1 VKSLVVDDEL
11 VSRRKVKK
19 IMDSFGFCDEVENGD
34 QAVLAAIRALNLGE
48 PYKVILMDLMM
59 PVMDGHEAL
68 KRIRAIEM
76 ERRVPPGEEAQVIV
90 ISSLEDQ
97 KNVCQAFFKGLASAY
112 VTKPVNR
119 ESVLAALRTL
129 NLG

>member
-1 VKSLVVDDEL
+1 MKCLVVDDEL
-11 VSRRKVKK
+11 VSRRKLKR
-19 IMDSFGFCDEVENGD
+19 IMESFGFCDEVENGD
-34 QAVLAAIRALNLGE
+34 QAVLAVIRALNLKE
-48 PYKVILMDLMM
+48 PYEVILMDLMM

-68 KRIRAIEM
+68 RRIRAIEK
-76 ERRVPPGEEAQVIV
+76 ERRVAPGQEARVVV

-119 ESVLAALRTL
+119 ESVLVALRTL